1 MKSLSK
7 ATFHLLCCILLLGT
21 FQSCKDD
28 ETTPPP
34 PGESATLTI
43 SDVKAEARSKAR
55 GKVAWLDSFFEY
67 LADSFRPILGVLLG
81 ASIIVVLGVVD
92 DMSPLRA
99 YFKFCVQIF
108 AAL

>member
-43 SDVKAEARSKAR
+43 SDVKAEANTVTFTITPKNVDVYTYQYF
-55 GKVAWLDSFFEY
+55 GKNLP
-67 LADSFRPILGVLLG
+67 R
-81 ASIIVVLGVVD
+81 
-92 DMSPLRA
+92 
-99 YFKFCVQIF
+99 
-108 AAL
+108 